1 MMLSREKELW
11 RVALKV
17 ERIHGT
23 GGAAFIAR
31 RQKHF
36 EDMAEE
42 EGAALWQEIGRRF
55 DELNPA

>member
-1 MMLSREKELW
+1 M
-11 RVALKV
+11 VALQI
-17 ERIHGT
+17 ERIHAT

-36 EDMAEE
+36 EDLAEE